1 MKRKLLIILILV
13 FPFINDVEAQITLGA
28 GDFPYAG
35 LSVKYCVADDESGTT
50 LTPLITIG
58 TPGPNGVYNLNGA
71 ASHINDTLNINYKD
85 PANTPFPSFQTSCNV
100 AMFWKAFTIFGDTSV
115 WQWSYFNSSATGM
128 TLSKAG
134 VIMDTSYFSHLTHG
148 PLQYFT
154 PNLSNP
160 LEVMSA
166 NYALGFNYNDSTK
179 SHILLTGPPA
189 LVIASK
195 VIIDLEVDGWG
206 TLTTPNGTY
215 DVLRVKQ
222 TRTQAEAFI
231 PPADTNTNFDY
242 ADFAYTYQYL
252 YYAKGIGSPIAEVN
266 MNSAFTSVIKVKY
279 ATTLPAGICKLSETN
294 ELSIC
299 PNPASELVRIGF
311 DLKEGRP
318 LSFII
323 TDITGKKVMEKNE
336 LSLSSINT
344 IEIDISGL
352 QKGAYLIK
360 ILTEGK
366 SLASKFIK
374 M

>member
-1 MKRKLLIILILV
+1 
-13 FPFINDVEAQITLGA
+13 
-28 GDFPYAG
+28 
-35 LSVKYCVADDESGTT
+35 
-50 LTPLITIG
+50 
-58 TPGPNGVYNLNGA
+58 
-71 ASHINDTLNINYKD
+71 
-85 PANTPFPSFQTSCNV
+85 
-100 AMFWKAFTIFGDTSV
+100 MFWKAFTIFGDTSV

-323 TDITGKKVMEKNE
+323 PDITGKKVMEKNE